1 MTATEPTA
9 AVTLPVW
16 TLQSLRVRA
25 LATAALTAL
34 DLARREAY
42 WASEDGRA
50 RSASM
55 WCGEQD
61 AVSDRLDALRARIAA
76 EQATAD
82 SLAAAITAAGYQ
94 PLAPSGEPG
103 YAAGRVI
110 GTASMLLELRHTIG
124 SPVNAAACEVIE
136 DELRDYLAGKF

>member
-1 MTATEPTA
+1 MTTATTEPTA
-9 AVTLPVW
+9 TLTLPVW

-42 WASEDGRA
+42 WASPAGRA

-61 AVSDRLDALRARIAA
+61 AAGDRLDALRARIDA
-76 EQATAD
+76 EQSTAD
-82 SLAAAITAAGYQ
+82 ALAAAIIAAGCS
-94 PLAPSGEPG
+94 PLSHLNPVTDWECVLHQAVAIREFAHVSDHAIREHCDR
-103 YAAGRVI
+103 YAD
-110 GTASMLLELRHTIG
+110 H
-124 SPVNAAACEVIE
+124 
-136 DELRDYLAGKF
+136 LRDYLAARH